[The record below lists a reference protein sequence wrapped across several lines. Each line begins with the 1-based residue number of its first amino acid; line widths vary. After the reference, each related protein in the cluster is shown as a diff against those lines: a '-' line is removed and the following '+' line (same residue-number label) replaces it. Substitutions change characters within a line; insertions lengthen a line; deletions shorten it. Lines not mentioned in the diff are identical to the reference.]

1 MTVSYSGLW
10 KMLQENGLRKQN
22 DKIIDRICEYL
33 KCQPRDIIE
42 IE

>member
-1 MTVSYSGLW
+1 MGKGRMV
-10 KMLQENGLRKQN
+10 N